1 MTNEKLLNYQK
12 RIEKILTTNIL
23 SDFNEDSLLITYG
36 WVNACIEYN
45 ITITKKDSDNILEE
59 IESNEKILIN
69 KLLKIVEKIK
79 STK

>member
-12 RIEKILTTNIL
+12 RIQKILIQKILTTNIL
-23 SDFNEDSLLITYG
+23 SDFNEDSLLITFG

-59 IESNEKILIN
+59 IESNEKILKNFN
-69 KLLKIVEKIK
+69 K
-79 STK
+79 